1 MASRHKGT
9 ELEKLALGTYLKLLR
24 AAESITIRVNADLPK
39 FGLTESQF
47 GVLEALY
54 HLGPL
59 YQREIGDKLLR
70 TGGNITLVVDN
81 LEKLNLAKRERGSDD
96 RRYIR
101 VHLTKEGKSLIEKVF
116 PQHVKSIVAEMNVLS
131 EKDQLQM
138 QKFCKKIGLQDN
150 KAK

>member
-1 MASRHKGT
+1 MSSKVKGT
-9 ELEKLALGTYLKLLR
+9 TQEKLALSTYLKLVR
-24 AAESITIRVNADLPK
+24 AAESISLRVNADLAD

-59 YQREIGDKLLR
+59 YQREIGDKLFR

-96 RRYIR
+96 RRYIK
-101 VHLTKEGKSLIEKVF
+101 VHLTKQGKSLIEKVF
-116 PQHVKSIVAEMNVLS
+116 PAHVKSITAEMKILNDK
-131 EKDQLQM
+131 EKVQLQ
-138 QKFCKKIGLQDN
+138 KYCKKIGLQE
-150 KAK
+150 A